1 VPATGATV
9 IITSNKE
16 LRERYDD
23 LGVGDLFIGSL
34 SLKFLR
40 EAVLIDLRERG
51 VDCLPSALSQVL
63 NSSKIA
69 QALIYKAWMI
79 SPTAL
84 ISRRM
89 DMMDAIAQFKR
100 SGIGPVVT
108 KQDHMHCGHGIRR
121 WENLEHLYNHVALAE
136 SSYPFVLQPYVD
148 NFTDVRVIIV
158 GEYVEAYV
166 RRNPYNFRVNLS
178 AGGESLPHHL
188 NSDQERFCR
197 AAMERGQFP
206 YAHIDLMLLENGTHF
221 YLNEIALNGGTK
233 GARIGRRELDRMKQE
248 LLEQLTRERR

>member
-1 VPATGATV
+1 V

-23 LGVGDLFIGSL
+23 LGVGDLFMGSL
-34 SLKFLR
+34 SLKFLK
-40 EAVLIDLRERG
+40 EAVLIDLLERG
-51 VDCLPSALSQVL
+51 VGCLPSALSQVL

-79 SPTAL
+79 SPTAV

-89 DMMDAIAQFKR
+89 DLMDAISQFKR

-121 WENLEHLYNHVALAE
+121 WESVEHLYNFMALAE
-136 SSYPFVLQPYVD
+136 SSYPFVLQPYAD
-148 NFTDVRVIIV
+148 KFTDVRVILV
-158 GEYVEAYV
+158 GDYVEAYV

-178 AGGESLPHHL
+178 AGGESLAHDI
-188 NSDQERFCR
+188 SADQKRFCR
-197 AAMERGQFP
+197 SAMERGQFP
-206 YAHIDLMLLENGTHF
+206 YAHIDLMVMENGEHF
-221 YLNEIALNGGTK
+221 FLSEIALNGGTK
-233 GARIGRRELDRMKQE
+233 GARIGRKELDQMKHA
-248 LLEQLTRERR
+248 LLKQLARKRR